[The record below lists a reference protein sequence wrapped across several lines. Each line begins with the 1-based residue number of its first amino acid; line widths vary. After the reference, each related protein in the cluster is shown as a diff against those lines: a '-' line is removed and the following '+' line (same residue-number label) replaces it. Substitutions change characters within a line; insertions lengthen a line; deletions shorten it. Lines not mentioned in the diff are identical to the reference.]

1 MKYKIYSV
9 IIIVLI
15 YLSFF
20 SLEKQN
26 EFTFI
31 ENNLPF
37 VICIDPGHGGKD
49 GGASVYNYFEKDINL
64 EISLLLKNELNDL
77 GYLVEMT
84 RDKDYHLP
92 IDKEY
97 SKIGDLNERIKFI
110 KSSKSII
117 LLSIHANKFS
127 SSSVS
132 GCQVFYS
139 SVCKSSLVL
148 AGIIQK
154 NVNCELDNDRF
165 AKTIN
170 NNYLLRNLD
179 IPSVIIE
186 CGFMSNE
193 RDLNNLINKDYQA
206 KLAKIF
212 AKSVNE
218 YLLNYSA

>member
-1 MKYKIYSV
+1 
-9 IIIVLI
+9 
-15 YLSFF
+15 
-20 SLEKQN
+20 
-26 EFTFI
+26 
-31 ENNLPF
+31 
-37 VICIDPGHGGKD
+37 
-49 GGASVYNYFEKDINL
+49 
-64 EISLLLKNELNDL
+64 
-77 GYLVEMT
+77 MT

-165 AKTIN
+165 AKTID

-179 IPSVIIE
+179 IPSVIIDDS
-186 CGFMSNE
+186 GFSFE
-193 RDLNNLINKDYQA
+193 IKKFQFLFFDLFLFFLHY
-206 KLAKIF
+206 
-212 AKSVNE
+212 S
-218 YLLNYSA
+218 LLVLH